1 MSQSVSSVSKPVSET
16 KVSPEVEQLR
26 KDMNV
31 MRAEMLN
38 LKATTVASQSD
49 TQSPQAEIPV
59 QPKYKKNATPQRAVF
74 RKVFDELSEIPPD
87 DDTHKRGTVWFT
99 QNKPVTLRPGGVARV
114 TGVPKFQGMPSTQA
128 ILVDSPDEPADELR
142 FPEQLMVSRRV
153 LRRRRKKQNTE
164 KTQEIDKESETVEN
178 RLDATARTDDTDSES
193 EEHGMWFDLFV
204 EPPRIKMDEKVS
216 EPFSLDLDVLA
227 SDQTG
232 QPEEVEPEAIQEGEG
247 NDVGCEETV
256 NDTETQETS
265 QTENQIQGHETADA
279 DTLSQEDTVTDTDNN
294 TVTKRTQR
302 VRRPP
307 LKLTY
312 DVPGQPSVKMAPS
325 VKYVSCLYKWIGVP
339 METSFVG
346 FFSDLPEPGHLSAF
360 GRWCL
365 LDWCLLD
372 WCTELSGGGRDMDW
386 EEENASEATIAK
398 REDSSP
404 AALLTIFSKMLYSC
418 QTFNHK
424 LNRSVKQNFA
434 AVPKTIQF
442 SSPLCEY
449 PKTISAT
456 ATNWS
461 KSKRTHINTNQ
472 VKWPQCLDK
481 KPCCNCGQRARI
493 FSQSRIRVP
502 LSKTKLCSPRFFTTL
517 DVKSQDKQQEQE
529 KQQEQQ
535 QKCSVSEYPLPP
547 LHLSEHKRLIGV
559 VVNIVIEMI
568 AFYEELPARFHYL
581 LVIIFEKPAPVAH
594 SEAESLHVD

>member
-1 MSQSVSSVSKPVSET
+1 MDS
-16 KVSPEVEQLR
+16 
-26 KDMNV
+26 
-31 MRAEMLN
+31 
-38 LKATTVASQSD
+38 
-49 TQSPQAEIPV
+49 AEIDAWCKRKQLACENAIVLSDVNSDVTDDVLIQALSQVKAFGDKVWLASVPDADPV
-59 QPKYKKNATPQRAVF
+59 P
-74 RKVFDELSEIPPD
+74 
-87 DDTHKRGTVWFT
+87 
-99 QNKPVTLRPGGVARV
+99 
-114 TGVPKFQGMPSTQA
+114 
-128 ILVDSPDEPADELR
+128 
-142 FPEQLMVSRRV
+142 SRRV

-294 TVTKRTQR
+294 TVTRRTQR

-346 FFSDLPEPGHLSAF
+346 FFPTYRSLVILSAF

-372 WCTELSGGGRDMDW
+372 WCSLDRCTELSGGGSDMDW

-398 REDSSP
+398 
-404 AALLTIFSKMLYSC
+404 LLVLFVDKVSKDVCKHS
-418 QTFNHK
+418 H
-424 LNRSVKQNFA
+424 S
-434 AVPKTIQF
+434 
-442 SSPLCEY
+442 
-449 PKTISAT
+449 SAT
-456 ATNWS
+456 NVKHRHSFAMFLDQSSITNRAS
-461 KSKRTHINTNQ
+461 PVRTRLVLVNVSN
-472 VKWPQCLDK
+472 KAE
-481 KPCCNCGQRARI
+481 G
-493 FSQSRIRVP
+493 RVQGLMDRG
-502 LSKTKLCSPRFFTTL
+502 LSTSSHQGPTRSCSTP
-517 DVKSQDKQQEQE
+517 DE
-529 KQQEQQ
+529 
-535 QKCSVSEYPLPP
+535 C
-547 LHLSEHKRLIGV
+547 
-559 VVNIVIEMI
+559 
-568 AFYEELPARFHYL
+568 
-581 LVIIFEKPAPVAH
+581 
-594 SEAESLHVD
+594 

>member
-1 MSQSVSSVSKPVSET
+1 MDS
-16 KVSPEVEQLR
+16 
-26 KDMNV
+26 
-31 MRAEMLN
+31 
-38 LKATTVASQSD
+38 
-49 TQSPQAEIPV
+49 AEIDAWCKRKQLACENAIVLSDVNSDVTDDVLIQALSQVKAFGKAEIIDRCLDTASKTQFVLIKTSTDLTKQTLPGLVGLPGEAGPWPV
-59 QPKYKKNATPQRAVF
+59 HVRLTTAESEGFEAKLMSFLRNEVF

-294 TVTKRTQR
+294 TVTRRTQR

-339 METSFVG
+339 MIGKGFRVFFRGGEQEGRDGTRRKERVLCFSVFSLTWRKLRSWG
-346 FFSDLPEPGHLSAF
+346 FFPTYRSLVICLRSDAGACWTGALNSVAVAVTWTGRKKTLARQPLRTASRCHDDRKLKLLRLFKAHWIVGSQNKTTHSDVWNNYQLRFPEQIHTLQLDTGMEKQNSLSVVSVMDEHYPFISSKQSPSMFNQSLKHFMSYTYFPVIMLVSSPHLF
-360 GRWCL
+360 EPFTV
-365 LDWCLLD
+365 D
-372 WCTELSGGGRDMDW
+372 
-386 EEENASEATIAK
+386 
-398 REDSSP
+398 DSS
-404 AALLTIFSKMLYSC
+404 
-418 QTFNHK
+418 
-424 LNRSVKQNFA
+424 V
-434 AVPKTIQF
+434 
-442 SSPLCEY
+442 
-449 PKTISAT
+449 
-456 ATNWS
+456 
-461 KSKRTHINTNQ
+461 
-472 VKWPQCLDK
+472 
-481 KPCCNCGQRARI
+481 
-493 FSQSRIRVP
+493 
-502 LSKTKLCSPRFFTTL
+502 
-517 DVKSQDKQQEQE
+517 
-529 KQQEQQ
+529 
-535 QKCSVSEYPLPP
+535 
-547 LHLSEHKRLIGV
+547 
-559 VVNIVIEMI
+559 
-568 AFYEELPARFHYL
+568 
-581 LVIIFEKPAPVAH
+581 
-594 SEAESLHVD
+594 